1 MILDQLTEILLLRT
15 SAPPPS
21 NKNNPPRLPTSKMAD
36 LCKMQDPIKMPE
48 RKAIE
53 AEKEAIKAENEPIE
67 AMRKAFETKE
77 KASKANKEAV
87 EAPNQFSV
95 IVRRSKRE
103 QNVEN
108 VADEEKGV
116 EAGKTGQA
124 MIREYETQS

>member
-1 MILDQLTEILLLRT
+1 
-15 SAPPPS
+15 
-21 NKNNPPRLPTSKMAD
+21 
-36 LCKMQDPIKMPE
+36 
-48 RKAIE
+48 
-53 AEKEAIKAENEPIE
+53 
-67 AMRKAFETKE
+67 MRKAFETKE

-116 EAGKTGQA
+116 ETGKTGQA

>member
-1 MILDQLTEILLLRT
+1 MT
-15 SAPPPS
+15 
-21 NKNNPPRLPTSKMAD
+21 D

-53 AEKEAIKAENEPIE
+53 AEKEAIE

-87 EAPNQFSV
+87 EARNQFSV
-95 IVRRSKRE
+95 IVGRSKRE
-103 QNVEN
+103 QNVED
-108 VADEEKGV
+108 VANEEKGV
-116 EAGKTGQA
+116 EADKTGQA

>member
-1 MILDQLTEILLLRT
+1 
-15 SAPPPS
+15 
-21 NKNNPPRLPTSKMAD
+21 MAD
-36 LCKMQDPIKMPE
+36 LCKMQNPIKMPE

-53 AEKEAIKAENEPIE
+53 AEEEAFEAEKEAFEAEKEAIKAENESIE
-67 AMRKAFETKE
+67 ALRKAFETKE

-87 EAPNQFSV
+87 EARNQFSV
-95 IVRRSKRE
+95 IVGRSKRE

-108 VADEEKGV
+108 VADEEQGV